1 MTVGVRVRWL
11 ARLFANFVI
20 AACQNVRSALAVV
33 VSFLHTTSKTR
44 HAGLLGAAALI
55 SLNTANLVLA
65 QENAGFYEIETK
77 YIFGFTEGS
86 GIGLEGEK
94 EVSTETVARFGKRD
108 GHYSASETKLEFE
121 TTPNQYIQLEMGAL
135 VATHSISGVTDLDDR
150 NQTALSGA
158 FGELR
163 YLLLDR
169 GPSSPLAVTLSVEPE
184 WHRIDETG
192 GARVVNYGLETKINA
207 DLELLKNRA
216 YLGFN
221 LLYEPEATR
230 NDVGSWDKESK
241 FGVSTALAYR
251 VTPEVTIGAEVWY
264 LRHYEGSWFNTFTGD
279 AVFVGPTLYVRLARK
294 LFMTAAWNVQVAGRE
309 FTDDGTLNL
318 NLSEFTR
325 HRAKL
330 KFAYEF

>member
-1 MTVGVRVRWL
+1 MSI
-11 ARLFANFVI
+11 LFRMCSLTRMSATLGI
-20 AACQNVRSALAVV
+20 SALRNVRGGLTEVTL
-33 VSFLHTTSKTR
+33 FRRGRNNTHR
-44 HAGLLGAAALI
+44 AGLLVAAVLI
-55 SLNTANLVLA
+55 SFSATNSVCA
-65 QENAGFYEIETK
+65 QDNAGFYEIETK

-108 GHYSASETKLEFE
+108 GRYRASESKLEFE
-121 TTPNQYIQLEMGAL
+121 MTPNQYIQLEMGAL
-135 VATHSISGVTDLDDR
+135 VASHNIRSVTDLDDR
-150 NQTALSGA
+150 NQVAFSGL

-169 GPSSPLAVTLSVEPE
+169 GPSSPLAVTVSVEPE
-184 WHRIDETG
+184 WHGIDETG

-207 DLELLKNRA
+207 DLELVKNRA

-230 NDVGSWDKESK
+230 NDRGSWDKESK
-241 FGVSTALAYR
+241 FGISTALAYR
-251 VTPEVTIGAEVWY
+251 ITPEVTVGAEVWY